1 MAIRTTCPNC
11 KQIVSA
17 QDEYLGKKIKCPA
30 CGVKVELVA
39 PEEREAR
46 DRWRQEQDQRIALL
60 EQLDRDRSLKRESA
74 PYAVQFGTGLDR
86 VRNYHPGAVTRFRK
100 LRALSRF
107 LLLVAYVLFALVL
120 VGAGLTGFL
129 YREGL
134 IARWEYLALAELGW
148 LLVLVLSFGL
158 LKFLGEMA
166 WLLADVGDHQLDAR
180 NLLLDLREDA
190 DRYLARSGS
199 GPGLPKSSSSPPSS
213 ERA

>member
-1 MAIRTTCPNC
+1 M
-11 KQIVSA
+11 VSA
-17 QDEYLGKKIKCPA
+17 QDEYLGKRIKCPA
-30 CGVKVELVA
+30 CGTKVEVVA

-60 EQLDRDRSLKRESA
+60 EQLDRDRSMKRDSA
-74 PYAVQFGTGLDR
+74 PYALQYGTGLER

-120 VGAGLTGFL
+120 VGAGLTAFL
-129 YREGL
+129 YRQGV
-134 IARWEYLALAELGW
+134 IVRWEYLALAELGW
-148 LLVLVLSFGL
+148 LIGFVVAFGL

-166 WLLADVGDHQLDAR
+166 WLLADLGDHQLDSR

-190 DRYLARSGS
+190 DRWLARSTGDSELSKRDPRQS
-199 GPGLPKSSSSPPSS
+199 G
-213 ERA
+213 